1 MNPIHRTQEI
11 GQSIW
16 LDYIRRDIIESGE
29 LAQLI
34 DQGVIRGVT
43 SNPTIFENAIS
54 GSDLYTS
61 DLRSMAHAGWT
72 AEQIFDQLAISDIRG
87 AADAFLPLYERTNG
101 ADGFVS
107 IEVNPKLADKTQP
120 TLDEARRL
128 WSVVNRPNVMIKIPA
143 TEAGIPAIEESIY
156 EGINVNVT
164 LIFSLDRYAE
174 VMDAYLKGLERRTA
188 EGGSLDHIASVASF
202 FVSRVD
208 TAVDGLL
215 EEIIRAEGP
224 NADRA
229 SALLGKAAIANVK
242 LAYAQFEAI
251 FGSDRFLNLKA
262 KGARAQRP
270 LWASTS
276 TKNPA
281 YPDTYYLDNLIGPF
295 TVNTVPMNTIEA
307 FMDHGVAESV
317 LAENLS
323 ASRAQ
328 IGAIEAVGISMAAVT
343 DQLEREGVSKFADSF
358 KSLLSTLRKRSR
370 AVQKELGPLQ
380 AGVEQDLSSL
390 DRDEVGRRL
399 WQEDTSLWTENKGA
413 AEEVSQ
419 RLGWLTLPG
428 QMAPDLADL
437 IAFRE
442 EVLEAGITNAVLLG
456 MGGSSLA
463 SDVFRRTLNKGDE
476 LEFYVLDST
485 DPAAIAAITRKAPV
499 SSTLFIVGSKS
510 GSTIEPLVLME
521 YFWARTKKR
530 RGNRAG
536 GHFIAI
542 TDPGSKLEQIA
553 KERNFRRVFSSP
565 SNVGGRYSALTH
577 FGLVPAALMGIDVH
591 ALVSGGGSMAR
602 ACGPNNEAPRNP
614 GLHLGAVLGSAGLN
628 HREKLTIVADKDLE
642 PFADWIEQLVAESS
656 GKEGKGLTPIVGE
669 APGSAKVYG
678 EDRLMI
684 YLREGGELDRKMR
697 GWIRAGIPVAVIE
710 MTTDA
715 AGFGRAFF
723 KWEVGTAVACH
734 MIGVN
739 AFDQPDVQS
748 AKNRTGDLLA
758 KYEKSGAIPQS
769 NLLWEGDGWRLYGNK
784 NPSGSDLV
792 SAEDVIAGILDEAEA
807 YGMLGILTYLR
818 QDAPTSNKISKLR
831 KSMRDRLGV
840 ATVSGFGPRYL
851 HSTGQLYKGG
861 PDQAVYLFIT
871 SAPKKDIEIPG
882 KAYTFG
888 ALERAQAVGDIQAL
902 VETGRPAYRIEL
914 DSPDRLRDF
923 LEVFHQVIERKSNN

>member
-1 MNPIHRTQEI
+1 MNSIHRTQEL

-29 LAQLI
+29 LTQLVER
-34 DQGVIRGVT
+34 GVIRGVT

-54 GSDLYTS
+54 SSDLYTS
-61 DLRSMAHAGWT
+61 DLRSMAQGGWT

-107 IEVNPKLADKTQP
+107 IEVSPKLADRTQP

-128 WSVVNRPNVMIKIPA
+128 WAVVNRPNVMIKIPA
-143 TEAGIPAIEESIY
+143 TKAGIPAIEEAIY

-174 VMDAYLKGLERRTA
+174 VMDAYLRGLERRA
-188 EGGSLDHIASVASF
+188 SEGGSLDHIASVASF
-202 FVSRVD
+202 FISRVD
-208 TAVDGLL
+208 SAVDGMLD
-215 EEIIRAEGP
+215 EIVRAGGP
-224 NADRA
+224 NAERA
-229 SALLGKAAIANVK
+229 SALLGKAAIANAK

-251 FGSDRFLNLKA
+251 FGSDRFLNLEA
-262 KGARAQRP
+262 KGARVQRP

-281 YPDTYYLDNLIGPF
+281 YVDTYYLDNLIGPF
-295 TVNTVPMNTIEA
+295 TVNTVPMKTIEA
-307 FMDHGVAESV
+307 FLDHGVAESV
-317 LAENLS
+317 LGENLS

-328 IGAIEAVGISMAAVT
+328 IEAIESLGISMAAVT
-343 DQLEREGVSKFADSF
+343 DQLEREGVSKFANSF

-370 AVQKELGPLQ
+370 TVQKELGPLQ
-380 AGVEQDLSSL
+380 AQVEGSLASL

-399 WQEDTSLWTENKGA
+399 WQEDTSLWTEHKGA
-413 AEEVSQ
+413 AEEVSR
-419 RLGWLTLPG
+419 RLGWLTLPE
-428 QMAPDLADL
+428 QMASTLGDLA
-437 IAFRE
+437 AFRD
-442 EVLEAGITNAVLLG
+442 EVLGAGLTKVVLLG

-463 SDVFRRTLNKGDE
+463 SDVFRRTLNREDG

-485 DPAAIAAITRKAPV
+485 DPAAIATITRKAPV

-521 YFWARTKKR
+521 YFWTRTKRR
-530 RGNRAG
+530 RGDEAG

-542 TDPGSKLEQIA
+542 TDPGSRLEQIA
-553 KERNFRRVFSSP
+553 QERKFRRVFSSP
-565 SNVGGRYSALTH
+565 SNVGGRYSALSY
-577 FGLVPAALMGIDVH
+577 FGLVPAALMGIDMDK
-591 ALVSGGGSMAR
+591 LVSGADRMTR
-602 ACGPNNEAPRNP
+602 ACSPKNEAPRNP
-614 GLHLGAVLGSAGLN
+614 GLHLGALLGSAGLN
-628 HREKLTIVADKDLE
+628 GRDKLTVVADKNLE

-669 APGSAKVYG
+669 PPGSAKVYG
-678 EDRLMI
+678 DDRLMI
-684 YLREGGELDRKMR
+684 YLRDGGELDRRVR
-697 GWIRAGIPVAVIE
+697 GWIRAGIPVAVVE
-710 MTTDA
+710 MTADA
-715 AGFGRAFF
+715 EGFGGAFY

-748 AKNRTGDLLA
+748 AKNRTGDLLT
-758 KYEKSGAIPQS
+758 KYEKTGAIPRS
-769 NLLWEGDGWRLYGNK
+769 NLLWEGDDWRLYGEK
-784 NPSGSDLV
+784 NPSESDLIL
-792 SAEDVIAGILDEAEA
+792 AEDGIAGILEEAA
-807 YGMLGILTYLR
+807 TYGMLGILTYLR
-818 QDAPTSNKISKLR
+818 QDSPTSKKISNLR
-831 KSMRDRLGV
+831 KFIRDHLGI

-888 ALERAQAVGDIQAL
+888 ALERAQAVGDLQAL
-902 VETGRPAYRIEL
+902 AEAGRRAYRVEL
-914 DSPDRLRDF
+914 DSPDHLRDF